1 MPMYTTD
8 ANRAFLPEQVG
19 QLVVQPVIAQA
30 VATQAATVVPISAA
44 VDSFRVPIV
53 AEDPTAAWVA
63 EGQEI
68 PPSDAVLDEVATT
81 FSKLAGLTIISREL
95 AEDSSPAAAT
105 LVGQGLARD
114 IARKLDG
121 AYFGDVAAP
130 APAGLGA
137 LTGVTTVDAGD
148 WANLDPFEEAIA
160 AAAAVGATLTAFVAN
175 PAVALGIATIK
186 TATDSNAHLLQADPT
201 QPTRRMIAGVP
212 LYSSPAVAPDTVW
225 GLPRDRALIALR
237 EGTTL
242 AVDRSA
248 FFTSDRIA
256 VRATLRVAFAFPHEE
271 AVVKIT
277 PAVVTP

>member
-1 MPMYTTD
+1 MAMLTTN

-44 VDSFRVPIV
+44 VDTFRVPIV

-68 PPSDAVLDEVATT
+68 PPSDAVLDEVAST

-95 AEDSSPAAAT
+95 AEDSSPAAAQ

-114 IARKLDG
+114 IARKLDS
-121 AYFGDVAAP
+121 AFFGNVAAP
-130 APAGLGA
+130 APPGLGA
-137 LTGVTTVDAGD
+137 LTGTTPVDAGD
-148 WANLDPFEEAIA
+148 WGNLDPFEQAIA
-160 AAAAVGATLTAFVAN
+160 EAAAVGATLTAFVAN
-175 PAVALGIATIK
+175 PAVALELATIK
-186 TATDSNAHLLQADPT
+186 TTTDSNANLLQADPT

-225 GLPRDRALIALR
+225 GLPRDRALVALR

-242 AVDRSA
+242 AVDRSV

-256 VRATLRVAFAFPHEE
+256 VRATLRAAFAFPHP
-271 AVVKIT
+271 AAIIKIT
-277 PAVVTP
+277 PVVTP